1 MLPEAED
8 EKREEPKT
16 VDLQQSDS
24 AKLEKEAMNSI
35 QHQSEELEKYLEP
48 SNEPRFSLMKFL
60 RRERRS
66 GAEEES
72 SPSTSTS
79 SDGGDN
85 NGLPSYS
92 EATSEAADTETAAVT
107 VVDGATQTV
116 EEEDEERNEDAPDNE
131 AETSRDADPNESELT
146 ENPSTDINT
155 NSRPSFRIFSFL
167 KK

>member
-1 MLPEAED
+1 MLPEAVD
-8 EKREEPKT
+8 EKREEPNT

-66 GAEEES
+66 GAEEEG
-72 SPSTSTS
+72 SPSTS

-92 EATSEAADTETAAVT
+92 EATSEAADTEAAAVT

-116 EEEDEERNEDAPDNE
+116 EEEERNDDAADNE
-131 AETSRDADPNESELT
+131 AESTLDDDQNESERT
-146 ENPSTDINT
+146 ENPSTDSNT

>member
-1 MLPEAED
+1 MLPEAVD
-8 EKREEPKT
+8 EKREEPNT

-72 SPSTSTS
+72 SPSPS

-92 EATSEAADTETAAVT
+92 EATSEAADTEAAAVT

-116 EEEDEERNEDAPDNE
+116 EEEEERNEDAADND
-131 AETSRDADPNESELT
+131 AESTLDDDQNESERT
-146 ENPSTDINT
+146 ENPSTDSNT

>member
-1 MLPEAED
+1 MLPEAVD
-8 EKREEPKT
+8 EKREEPNT

-72 SPSTSTS
+72 SPSTS

-92 EATSEAADTETAAVT
+92 EATSEAADTEAAAVT

-116 EEEDEERNEDAPDNE
+116 EEEERNEDAADND
-131 AETSRDADPNESELT
+131 AESTLDDDQNESERT
-146 ENPSTDINT
+146 ENPSTDSNT

>member
-1 MLPEAED
+1 MLPEAVD
-8 EKREEPKT
+8 EKREEPNT

-66 GAEEES
+66 GAEEEG
-72 SPSTSTS
+72 STS

-92 EATSEAADTETAAVT
+92 EATSEAADTEAAAVT

-116 EEEDEERNEDAPDNE
+116 EEEERNEDAADND
-131 AETSRDADPNESELT
+131 AESTLDDDQNESERT
-146 ENPSTDINT
+146 ENPSTDSNT

>member
-16 VDLQQSDS
+16 VDLQQSVS

-72 SPSTSTS
+72 SPGTSTS
-79 SDGGDN
+79 PPHWQPSPPGS
-85 NGLPSYS
+85 GLACVTEETEPASLGSS
-92 EATSEAADTETAAVT
+92 EAVSQGNSVYGRKNPWGNHSYADLISQV
-107 VVDGATQTV
+107 
-116 EEEDEERNEDAPDNE
+116 
-131 AETSRDADPNESELT
+131 
-146 ENPSTDINT
+146 I
-155 NSRPSFRIFSFL
+155 
-167 KK
+167 

>member
-1 MLPEAED
+1 MLPEAVD
-8 EKREEPKT
+8 EKREEPNT

-72 SPSTSTS
+72 SPSPS

-116 EEEDEERNEDAPDNE
+116 EEEEERNEDAADND
-131 AETSRDADPNESELT
+131 AESTLDDDQNESERT
-146 ENPSTDINT
+146 ENPSTDSNT

>member
-66 GAEEES
+66 GAEEEES

-116 EEEDEERNEDAPDNE
+116 EEERNEDAADNE
-131 AETSRDADPNESELT
+131 AETTRDADPNESELT
-146 ENPSTDINT
+146 ENPSTDTNT

>member
-1 MLPEAED
+1 MLPEAVD
-8 EKREEPKT
+8 EKREVPNT

-72 SPSTSTS
+72 STSPSTSTS

-92 EATSEAADTETAAVT
+92 EATSEAADTEAAAVT

-116 EEEDEERNEDAPDNE
+116 EEEERNEDAADNE
-131 AETSRDADPNESELT
+131 AESTLDDDQNESERT
-146 ENPSTDINT
+146 ENPSTDSNT

>member
-1 MLPEAED
+1 MLPEAVD
-8 EKREEPKT
+8 EKREEPNT

-66 GAEEES
+66 GAEEEG
-72 SPSTSTS
+72 SPSTS

-116 EEEDEERNEDAPDNE
+116 EEEERNEDAADND
-131 AETSRDADPNESELT
+131 AESTLDDDQNESERT
-146 ENPSTDINT
+146 ENPSTDTNT

>member
-66 GAEEES
+66 GAEEEES
-72 SPSTSTS
+72 SPGTSTS

-116 EEEDEERNEDAPDNE
+116 EEEEERNEDAPGNE
-131 AETSRDADPNESELT
+131 AETTRDADPNESELT

>member
-116 EEEDEERNEDAPDNE
+116 GEERNEDAPDNE
-131 AETSRDADPNESELT
+131 AETTRDADPNESERT
-146 ENPSTDINT
+146 ENPNTDINT

>member
-1 MLPEAED
+1 MLPEAVD
-8 EKREEPKT
+8 EKREEPNT

-66 GAEEES
+66 GAEEEG
-72 SPSTSTS
+72 STSTS

-92 EATSEAADTETAAVT
+92 EATSEAADTEAAAVT

-116 EEEDEERNEDAPDNE
+116 EEEERNEDAADND
-131 AETSRDADPNESELT
+131 AESTLDDDQNEPERT
-146 ENPSTDINT
+146 ENPSTDSNT

>member
-1 MLPEAED
+1 MLPEVVD
-8 EKREEPKT
+8 EKREEPNT

-72 SPSTSTS
+72 SPSTS

-92 EATSEAADTETAAVT
+92 EATSEAADTEAAAVT

-116 EEEDEERNEDAPDNE
+116 EEEEEEERNDDAADND
-131 AETSRDADPNESELT
+131 AESTLDDDQNEPERT
-146 ENPSTDINT
+146 ENPSTDSNT

>member
-1 MLPEAED
+1 MLPEAVD
-8 EKREEPKT
+8 EKREEPNT

-72 SPSTSTS
+72 STSTS

-116 EEEDEERNEDAPDNE
+116 EEEERNEDAADND
-131 AETSRDADPNESELT
+131 AESTLDDDQNESERT
-146 ENPSTDINT
+146 ENPSTDSNT

>member
-1 MLPEAED
+1 MLPEAVD
-8 EKREEPKT
+8 EKREEPNT

-66 GAEEES
+66 GAEEEG
-72 SPSTSTS
+72 STSTS

-92 EATSEAADTETAAVT
+92 EATSEAADTEAAAVT

-116 EEEDEERNEDAPDNE
+116 EEEERNEDAADND
-131 AETSRDADPNESELT
+131 AESTLDDDQNESERT
-146 ENPSTDINT
+146 ENPSTDSNT
-155 NSRPSFRIFSFL
+155 NSRPSLRIFSFL

>member
-1 MLPEAED
+1 MLPEAVD
-8 EKREEPKT
+8 EKREVPNT

-66 GAEEES
+66 GAEEEG

-92 EATSEAADTETAAVT
+92 EATSEAADTEAAAVT

-116 EEEDEERNEDAPDNE
+116 EEEERNEDAADND
-131 AETSRDADPNESELT
+131 AESTLDDDQNESERT
-146 ENPSTDINT
+146 ENPSTDSNT

>member
-116 EEEDEERNEDAPDNE
+116 EEEEERNEDAPDND
-131 AETSRDADPNESELT
+131 AETTLDVDQNESERT
-146 ENPSTDINT
+146 ENPNTDTNT

>member
-1 MLPEAED
+1 MLPEAVD
-8 EKREEPKT
+8 EKREEPNT

-72 SPSTSTS
+72 SPSTS

-116 EEEDEERNEDAPDNE
+116 EEEERNEDAADNE
-131 AETSRDADPNESELT
+131 AESTLDDDQNESERT
-146 ENPSTDINT
+146 ENPSTDSNT

>member
-1 MLPEAED
+1 MLPEAVD
-8 EKREEPKT
+8 EKREEPNT

-72 SPSTSTS
+72 SPSTS

-92 EATSEAADTETAAVT
+92 EATSEAADTEAAAVT

-116 EEEDEERNEDAPDNE
+116 EEEEGRNEDAADND
-131 AETSRDADPNESELT
+131 AESTLDDDQNESERT
-146 ENPSTDINT
+146 ENPSTDSNT

>member
-116 EEEDEERNEDAPDNE
+116 EEEEERNEDAPGNE
-131 AETSRDADPNESELT
+131 AETTRDADPNESELT

>member
-1 MLPEAED
+1 MLPEAVD
-8 EKREEPKT
+8 EKREEPNT

-66 GAEEES
+66 GAEEEG
-72 SPSTSTS
+72 STSTS

-92 EATSEAADTETAAVT
+92 EATSEAADTEAAAVT

-116 EEEDEERNEDAPDNE
+116 EEEERNEDAADND
-131 AETSRDADPNESELT
+131 AESTLDDDQNESERT
-146 ENPSTDINT
+146 ENPSTDSNT

>member
-72 SPSTSTS
+72 SPSTST
-79 SDGGDN
+79 
-85 NGLPSYS
+85 
-92 EATSEAADTETAAVT
+92 AAEVAGMHV
-107 VVDGATQTV
+107 
-116 EEEDEERNEDAPDNE
+116 
-131 AETSRDADPNESELT
+131 
-146 ENPSTDINT
+146 
-155 NSRPSFRIFSFL
+155 
-167 KK
+167 

>member
-1 MLPEAED
+1 MLPEAVD
-8 EKREEPKT
+8 EKREVPNT

-72 SPSTSTS
+72 SPSTS

-116 EEEDEERNEDAPDNE
+116 EEEERNEDAADND
-131 AETSRDADPNESELT
+131 AESTLDDDQNESERT
-146 ENPSTDINT
+146 ENPSTDSNT

>member
-66 GAEEES
+66 GAEEEES

-116 EEEDEERNEDAPDNE
+116 EEEEMNEDALDSE
-131 AETSRDADPNESELT
+131 AETTLDDDQNESERT
-146 ENPSTDINT
+146 ENPNTDTNT

>member
-1 MLPEAED
+1 MLPEIED

-48 SNEPRFSLMKFL
+48 SSEPRFSLMKFL

-66 GAEEES
+66 GAEES

-116 EEEDEERNEDAPDNE
+116 EEEEERNEDAPDN
-131 AETSRDADPNESELT
+131 DADTTLDVDQNESERT

>member
-1 MLPEAED
+1 MLPEAVD
-8 EKREEPKT
+8 EKREEPNT

-72 SPSTSTS
+72 STSTS

-116 EEEDEERNEDAPDNE
+116 EEEEEERNEDTADND
-131 AETSRDADPNESELT
+131 AESTLDDDQNESERT
-146 ENPSTDINT
+146 ENPSTDSNT

>member
-1 MLPEAED
+1 MLPEAVD
-8 EKREEPKT
+8 EKREVPNT

-66 GAEEES
+66 GAEEEGRP

-116 EEEDEERNEDAPDNE
+116 EEEERNEDAADND
-131 AETSRDADPNESELT
+131 AESTLDDDQNESERT
-146 ENPSTDINT
+146 ENPSTDSNT

>member
-1 MLPEAED
+1 MLPEAVD
-8 EKREEPKT
+8 EKREEPNT

-72 SPSTSTS
+72 SPSTS

-116 EEEDEERNEDAPDNE
+116 EEEERNEDAADND
-131 AETSRDADPNESELT
+131 AESTLDDDQNESERT
-146 ENPSTDINT
+146 ENPSTDSNT

>member
-48 SNEPRFSLMKFL
+48 SSEPRFSLMKFL

-92 EATSEAADTETAAVT
+92 EATSEAAEAETAAVT

-116 EEEDEERNEDAPDNE
+116 EEEEEERNEDAAGND
-131 AETSRDADPNESELT
+131 AETTLDVDQNESERT

>member
-1 MLPEAED
+1 MLPEAVD
-8 EKREEPKT
+8 EKREEPNT

-72 SPSTSTS
+72 STSTS

-92 EATSEAADTETAAVT
+92 EATSEAADTEAAAVT

-116 EEEDEERNEDAPDNE
+116 EEEERNEDAADND
-131 AETSRDADPNESELT
+131 AESTLDDDQNESERT
-146 ENPSTDINT
+146 ENPSTDSNT

>member
-1 MLPEAED
+1 MLPEIED

-116 EEEDEERNEDAPDNE
+116 EEEEERNEDAAGND
-131 AETSRDADPNESELT
+131 AETTLDVDQNESERT

>member
-1 MLPEAED
+1 MLPEAVD
-8 EKREEPKT
+8 EKREEPNT

-72 SPSTSTS
+72 SPSTS

-92 EATSEAADTETAAVT
+92 EATSEAADTEAAAVT

-116 EEEDEERNEDAPDNE
+116 EEEERNEDAADND
-131 AETSRDADPNESELT
+131 AESTLDDDQNEPERT
-146 ENPSTDINT
+146 ENPSTDSNT